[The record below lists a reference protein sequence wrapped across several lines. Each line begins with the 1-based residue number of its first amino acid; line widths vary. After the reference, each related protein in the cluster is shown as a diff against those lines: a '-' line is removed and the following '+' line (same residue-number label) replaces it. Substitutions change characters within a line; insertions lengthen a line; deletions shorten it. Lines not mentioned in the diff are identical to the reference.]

1 MNIQELAQGVE
12 EEFENYDPHKLFK
25 SFMTLQAVMVE
36 VMKDQGGNNYKMPHL
51 HKEWL
56 QNAGEEIIGVYC
68 SPEVITDTKAIIEQG
83 NE

>member
-1 MNIQELAQGVE
+1 
-12 EEFENYDPHKLFK
+12 
-25 SFMTLQAVMVE
+25 
-36 VMKDQGGNNYKMPHL
+36 MPHL
-51 HKEWL
+51 HKERL